1 MSDFDVFD
9 AILAE
14 FEKAEPIIETEE
26 EEVKACQHIETVE
39 DKGSLFC
46 IDCGISL
53 EKSVFHGKEW
63 RFYGQSD
70 SKRSDPNRVQVRK
83 VDERSIYKDVET
95 MPFSDKAKSIAND
108 LFLEVTK
115 GMIFRGNSRKA
126 IICACMFHAH
136 KYIEIPHTQERLIKI
151 FGLTRKESLKGMK
164 FVNQNAPK
172 GSFVHTTHI
181 TPEDLIQDIM
191 NKFGATEEQVKEVV
205 DIYNQIKNR
214 SFKLNG
220 SRPQSVGSG
229 VVYYWISTKGVN
241 ITLKEFVKKV
251 NLSELTVLKV
261 VKEITDILIQHKNK
275 IK

>member
-1 MSDFDVFD
+1 MTDFDIYD
-9 AILAE
+9 AVIAE
-14 FEKAEPIIETEE
+14 INKVKETEHKSDEISSCDHNEIIEENGNQYC
-26 EEVKACQHIETVE
+26 A
-39 DKGSLFC
+39 
-46 IDCGISL
+46 DCGITL

-63 RFYGQSD
+63 RSYAQGD
-70 SKRSDPNRVQVRK
+70 KRGADPNRVQIRRI
-83 VDERSIYKDVET
+83 DERTIYKDVEN
-95 MPFSDKAKSIAND
+95 MPFTDKVKSVANE

-115 GMIFRGNSRKA
+115 GLIFRGNSRKA

-136 KYIEIPHTQERLIKI
+136 KHIDIPQTQERLIRI

-181 TPEDLIQDIM
+181 TPVDLIQDIM
-191 NKFGATEEQVKEVV
+191 NKFGASDTQTNEVIS
-205 DIYNQIKNR
+205 IYKQIQNK

-261 VKEITDILIQHKNK
+261 VKEISEILIQYKK
-275 IK
+275 